1 MANFTR
7 NSRLLKPAEFDAV
20 FAARQRSA
28 DRLFTMLYRDNG
40 LGYPRVGLAIA
51 KKRVRLAV
59 DRNRIKRLVRES
71 FRHAAAELPAVDIV
85 VMARDQVTGASTQAV
100 VASLSRHWDTLG
112 GRKENS
118 TQKN

>member
-7 NSRLLKPAEFDAV
+7 DSRLLKPAEFDAV

-28 DRLFTMLYRDNG
+28 DRYFTMLYRDNG

-71 FRHAAAELPAVDIV
+71 FRSATAVLPAFDIV
-85 VMARDQVTGASTQAV
+85 VMARDPVSDASNEAV
-100 VASLSRHWDTLG
+100 FASLNGHWESLG
-112 GRKENS
+112 RRNENS
-118 TQKN
+118 IRNN